1 MCTVGGPV
9 HYTLKKA
16 NLAARLF
23 TNNYFFYR
31 ASAIVLNSSNEI
43 GLGSTVTCVWA

>member
-1 MCTVGGPV
+1 MCTVGGAAQP
-9 HYTLKKA
+9 TKKA

-23 TNNYFFYR
+23 ANNYFFYR